1 MECGPH
7 GCGFCFKVSPC
18 VVNPYL
24 ESEIAYLIAL
34 QPLDLS
40 DALASVG
47 IRNTPLALGP
57 GRSDEARHNSAPDPR
72 QRAAVKP
79 RDMYS
84 PDLSLEAIRMTRRN
98 FR

>member
-7 GCGFCFKVSPC
+7 GCGFCFEVSPC
-18 VVNPYL
+18 VVDPYL
-24 ESEIAYLIAL
+24 EGEVAYLIAL

-57 GRSDEARHNSAPDPR
+57 GRSDEARHKSAPDPR

-79 RDMYS
+79 KDMYS
-84 PDLSLEAIRMTRRN
+84 PDSSLELIKTTPRN
-98 FR
+98 FL